1 MIQGGGLNSHHQKH
15 ALNFSTIPELKS
27 IQERTHTLSNLL
39 HPPPTTT
46 EKAPLTKNLI
56 YPSFLYHLNPYHGK
70 GHKTNPIPIP
80 NPNELN
86 HQTPPKTRNHKRL
99 CEETLTQKEI
109 VASRRFNRSIET
121 NWPNQPTRREKR
133 QAL

>member
-1 MIQGGGLNSHHQKH
+1 MIHDDSN
-15 ALNFSTIPELKS
+15 IPEWEEDDTRRWFELPPPEACPELLNHSGAKECS
-27 IQERTHTLSNLL
+27 PLSIRKAVPHQIQERTHTLSNLL

-80 NPNELN
+80 NPNELFQ
-86 HQTPPKTRNHKRL
+86 HLLHFHPSHRWL
-99 CEETLTQKEI
+99 
-109 VASRRFNRSIET
+109 RRPI
-121 NWPNQPTRREKR
+121 
-133 QAL
+133 